1 MVLIQLNA
9 TIINSSSQLGE
20 EKQPCRNGNAYV
32 EKRCIGVINI
42 KKCIIDI
49 QEKFS
54 LNMFHNKMCTINGF
68 LVNCTDYWAISNKT
82 IFLHFLTQT
91 MYNFLLLFY
100 VHISF
105 FR

>member
-54 LNMFHNKMCTINGF
+54 LNMFHNKMYECTHKINF
-68 LVNCTDYWAISNKT
+68 TFIVNIIQLSILNRTHQYINTHVKIISSS
-82 IFLHFLTQT
+82 IVYL
-91 MYNFLLLFY
+91 
-100 VHISF
+100 I
-105 FR
+105 